1 MTPCTT
7 KERPHPA
14 RPYGVAVLPPA
25 SSAVGTLC
33 SPPVVPKHQQGPV
46 WHRAPFSRAGR
57 EQRPAPRRRL
67 CHPPTALC
75 PLCCPNGLGQGHG
88 GAEIPMLR
96 LALPACG
103 AMGTRCA
110 QLGWKARTAGAGPG
124 TVWSMGTRGRG

>member
-1 MTPCTT
+1 MKVQQRKGHILHVPM
-7 KERPHPA
+7 
-14 RPYGVAVLPPA
+14 VLPCSPQPA
-25 SSAVGTLC
+25 APWAPCAHPQWYQSISRGLCGTEPRSAGLAGSSARLLG
-33 SPPVVPKHQQGPV
+33 
-46 WHRAPFSRAGR
+46 AG
-57 EQRPAPRRRL
+57 
-67 CHPPTALC
+67 CVTPPTALC
-75 PLCCPNGLGQGHG
+75 PLCCPNSLGQGHG